1 MIIIRPEQKER
12 DRLLPSL
19 DKVIQGL
26 LKAASARIEVFRV
39 CCPLSVMEFTGHF
52 KVPIVLA
59 DFVLL
64 QQQTDGGWSDVL
76 ETAWAIS
83 LIKSETV
90 KLHEAVT
97 YQRGIHWMGIEKASC
112 GAWGRSSRD
121 MPRIPVTGWVLTLLP
136 ELADEKSL
144 SWLEKEWKKDLNSET
159 KLTYKG
165 ALTLMAFAA
174 TKANPK
180 DASLIPETVEYLMS
194 EQNEDGGFAPWKGH
208 PVGSEPWSTGIDLLG
223 LTAFPDLVRPEV
235 VENAL
240 DWLGRNQLSN
250 GLWPCHYIEEG
261 SAYCYWGAVEGMKYL
276 KRMERL

>member
-1 MIIIRPEQKER
+1 MHGQLEDIR
-12 DRLLPSL
+12 D
-19 DKVIQGL
+19 
-26 LKAASARIEVFRV
+26 ARINV
-39 CCPLSVMEFTGHF
+39 CLFSTTSISYGEKIIDSF
-52 KVPIVLA
+52 
-59 DFVLL
+59 L
-64 QQQTDGGWSDVL
+64 QKQQKDGGWACVETTTWIATFINKKNSENDKYAKYL
-76 ETAWAIS
+76 ESALKWLTNS
-83 LIKSETV
+83 RNEHS
-90 KLHEAVT
+90 
-97 YQRGIHWMGIEKASC
+97 G
-112 GAWGRSSRD
+112 WGRTSRD
-121 MPRIPVTGWVLTLLP
+121 IPRIPVTGWVLTLLP

-144 SWLEKEWKKDLNSET
+144 FWLESEWKKDLNSET

-174 TKANPK
+174 TRANPK
-180 DASLIPETVEYLMS
+180 DESLIPETVEYLMS

-261 SAYCYWGAVEGMKYL
+261 SAYCYWGAVEGMKFL
-276 KRMERL
+276 KRIGRL